1 MKTKNITKTLF
12 IAIMILNCNILFG
25 QISDGGTPYSFSINR
40 QKATTSQDVELS
52 DKIPT
57 FKMPKINKTKID
69 SIKQSNKLLGA
80 NYQFAYGFNVNIDIK
95 TSSVVDSL
103 DIGLLYRL
111 SIKSEKAYSINLIFK
126 KFILPKGAELFI
138 YSTDKEDIKGAF
150 TSVNNKESNRLPTL
164 PVKGEK
170 IIVEYFE
177 PHYTEFEG
185 QLLIGKVNHDFLD
198 VLNTENKIEDDFGSS
213 GGCQVDINC
222 LEGDDWQTEKRAVC
236 RIVKNGDTWCTGTL
250 LNNSNLDGIP
260 YFLGAFH
267 CLDYDRNG
275 SISSDEESSLSDWTF
290 IFNYESPS
298 CNGGD
303 GSTSQSISSAT
314 LRAARYQSDFI
325 LLELSHKPLSTYNP
339 YYAGW
344 DRNNNQ
350 DAGGVCIHHP
360 AGDVKKISTFNMAPV
375 SSYCISG
382 YPQNNFYLI
391 DKWIKTTNGHGV
403 TERGSSGSP
412 LFNNN
417 HHVIG
422 QLYGGCP
429 GHNSNCSNPSND
441 YSNYGKIFSS
451 WNLGSNSGSRLEDWL
466 DPINNNP
473 MVFDGAN
480 VCSQPTAEHH
490 NITHTIKSGEVEI
503 YRATKTITATNTI
516 KSGATVTYEA
526 GERITLKPPFVA
538 ESGSNFTARIKNL
551 NCLPGC
557 YPVLIDLLPNVFTP
571 NGDGI
576 NDQLCYPVSNATSYE
591 FKAFNRWGSE
601 VYSSSGNV
609 TGNMACVWDGTGS
622 CSGCWY
628 AVIIT
633 FRNECHEKSEAY
645 GVTVYGSK
653 NKSTKQLKSTSSDT
667 IKAKNDLLLNI
678 IPEHDTNDF
687 DFKVYPNPTT
697 GNFTLEVQAKETFPY
712 SLEIINTVGDL
723 IYKIKK
729 LNVDKI
735 NVNKIGFSSGI
746 YYIRLNNGNSV
757 ITKKI
762 IIH

>member
-1 MKTKNITKTLF
+1 MKTKSIIKSVF
-12 IAIMILNCNILFG
+12 IAIIILNCNILIG

-40 QKATTSQDVELS
+40 KKSTTSQKIELS
-52 DKIPT
+52 EKIPT
-57 FKMPKINKTKID
+57 IKMPKIDKTKID
-69 SIKQSNKLLGA
+69 SIKQSNKLLGE
-80 NYQFAYGFNVNIDIK
+80 NYQFAYGFNVDINIK
-95 TSSVVDSL
+95 TSSVIDSL
-103 DIGLLYRL
+103 AIGFLYRL
-111 SIKSEKAYSINLIFK
+111 SIESGGAYSINLIFK
-126 KFILPKGAELFI
+126 KYILPKGAKLFI
-138 YSTDKEDIKGAF
+138 YSTDKENVRGAF
-150 TSVNNKESNRLPTL
+150 TSINNKKCERLPTL

-185 QLLIGKVNHDFLD
+185 KIIIGEVNHDFLD
-198 VLNTENKIEDDFGSS
+198 VLNTEKKIPDDFGNS
-213 GGCQVDINC
+213 GDCHVDINC
-222 LEGDDWQTEKRAVC
+222 SEGNNWQTEKRAVC
-236 RIVKNGDTWCTGTL
+236 RIVKNGRSWCTGTL
-250 LNNSNLDGIP
+250 INNTDLDGTP
-260 YFLGAFH
+260 YFLTANH
-267 CLDYDRNG
+267 C
-275 SISSDEESSLSDWTF
+275 ISTQSAADDCIF

-298 CNGGD
+298 CGGGD
-303 GSTSQSISSAT
+303 GSTSQSISGAT
-314 LRAARYQSDFI
+314 LRATRQQSDFA
-325 LLELSHKPLSTYNP
+325 LLELSHMPLSTYNP

-350 DAGGVCIHHP
+350 GAGGVCIHHP

-391 DKWIKTTNGHGV
+391 DKWIKTTNGQGV
-403 TERGSSGSP
+403 TEGGSSGSP

-429 GHNSNCSNPSND
+429 GHNSDCSDPSND

-451 WNLGSNSGSRLEDWL
+451 WDLGSNSGSRLEDWL

-503 YRATKTITATNTI
+503 YRASKTITATNTI

-538 ESGSNFTARIKNL
+538 EAGSHFTARIKNV

-557 YPVLIDLLPNVFTP
+557 YPVSIDLLPNVFTP

-576 NDQLCYPVSNATSYE
+576 NDQLCYPVSNATSYK
-591 FKAFNRWGSE
+591 FKAVNRWGSE

-678 IPEHDTNDF
+678 IPEQDSSRF

-697 GNFTLEVQAKETFPY
+697 GNFSLEVQAKKTFPY
-712 SLEIINTVGDL
+712 SLEIINTAGDL

-729 LNVDKI
+729 LNIDKI
-735 NVNKIGFSSGI
+735 NINKTGFSSGI

-757 ITKKI
+757 ITKNI